1 LRIKKFPCEA
11 AHTRFASNAI
21 SFSCHLLLDGFKT
34 TYKESGDEVEIFR
47 IRSARIDLLNGRYG
61 GATGGTARSGARRP
75 GAASKADTETGK
87 HVQL

>member
-1 LRIKKFPCEA
+1 MPSLAGWFQDNLQGEW
-11 AHTRFASNAI
+11 
-21 SFSCHLLLDGFKT
+21 
-34 TYKESGDEVEIFR
+34 DEVEIFR